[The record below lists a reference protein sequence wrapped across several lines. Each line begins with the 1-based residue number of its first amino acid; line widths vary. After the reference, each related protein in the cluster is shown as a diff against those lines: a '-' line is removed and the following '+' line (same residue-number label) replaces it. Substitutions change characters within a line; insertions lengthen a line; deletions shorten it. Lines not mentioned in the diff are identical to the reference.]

1 MTLFLLFFLNGT
13 PDRIRTY
20 GLWLRKPTLYEPVAQ
35 PVAGAVVE
43 GPAAFMHAQA
53 RRLPHHDDAR
63 RFRGL
68 EDGARLMGFG
78 HRIYRTRDPRADVLK
93 AALQRLAPDT
103 PRLDFAMKVERA
115 AQAKLAARHKGR
127 ALDTNV
133 EFYTALL
140 LDALGVPRA
149 LFTPVFAMGRVAGWT
164 AHAIEHHARKG
175 RLIRPDSIYD
185 GAMP

>member
-1 MTLFLLFFLNGT
+1 
-13 PDRIRTY
+13 
-20 GLWLRKPTLYEPVAQ
+20 
-35 PVAGAVVE
+35 
-43 GPAAFMHAQA
+43 
-53 RRLPHHDDAR
+53 
-63 RFRGL
+63 
-68 EDGARLMGFG
+68 MGFG

-93 AALQRLAPDT
+93 AALERLAPET
-103 PRLDFAMKVERA
+103 ERLALALKVEA
-115 AQAKLAARHKGR
+115 AARDKLAARHEGR

-140 LDALGVPRA
+140 LDALGVPRQ

-175 RLIRPDSIYD
+175 RLIRPDAIYD